1 MEPRELLKALMARDG
16 DNPNSLAAKLLQK
29 TKQPQIYKYIEG
41 VAKEPRRST
50 LRPIAEHYGFSVE
63 AFYDPRLAEQI
74 YRSIFEPDT
83 TQVTPPSLDSPV
95 VAVRV
100 ESRARATLAQLAEGL
115 SGYLLGKDLT
125 TRRLAMD
132 TLRKLADDPD
142 RHVQIAAGMAA
153 ILDSENR
160 KVA

>member
-29 TKQPQIYKYIEG
+29 TKQPQIYKFIEG

-50 LRPIAEHYGFSVE
+50 LRPIAEHYGISVE
-63 AFYDPRLAEQI
+63 AFYDPKLADQV
-74 YRSIFEPDT
+74 YRTSFEPAT
-83 TQVTPPSLDSPV
+83 TPVADGSPAV
-95 VAVRV
+95 VRV

-115 SGYLLGKDLT
+115 SGYLVGKDLT

-160 KVA
+160 KTA